1 MRTSLAGVPQL
12 LRYLGTFPAPV
23 DVVEALRRG
32 PLGQCG
38 AQAVALA
45 IVTPTG
51 ELMNIATIGFTR
63 EEDDRYR
70 VFPLTLDA
78 PGTRAVASGR
88 IEHADA
94 EVFPAELMDGLD
106 EQMWRDMAARL
117 GCVSIVSA
125 PIRHEGSA
133 IGAVASFLDRPW
145 RADSPEADVITAV
158 AASLALWM
166 AHPRSG
172 VRTIAVPAVRE
183 WSLAFT
189 ERQRA
194 VLRLVEDG
202 RSNPTIA
209 LELGTSESTVKA
221 DLQQAMRALRTSD
234 RREAAA
240 RARRLGLV

>member
-1 MRTSLAGVPQL
+1 MRASLAGVPQL
-12 LRYLGTFPAPV
+12 LRYLGTFPAPD
-23 DVVEALRRG
+23 DVVEALHRG

-45 IVTPTG
+45 IVTPTR
-51 ELMNIATIGFTR
+51 ELMNLATLGFTR

-70 VFPLTLDA
+70 LFPLSLDA
-78 PGTRAVASGR
+78 PSTRAVASGR

-94 EVFPAELMDGLD
+94 EAFPAELLGGLD
-106 EQMWRDMAARL
+106 EEMWRDMVARM

-125 PIRHEGSA
+125 PILHEGSA
-133 IGAVASFLDRPW
+133 IGTVASFLDRPW
-145 RADSPEADVITAV
+145 REDSPEALVITAV
-158 AASLALWM
+158 AASVALWM

-172 VRTIAVPAVRE
+172 VRTIAVPAARE

-194 VLRLVEDG
+194 VLRMVEDG
-202 RSNPTIA
+202 LSNPAIA

-240 RARRLGLV
+240 RARGLGLV

>member
-1 MRTSLAGVPQL
+1 MKPTLAGVPQL
-12 LRYLGTFPAPV
+12 LRYLGTFPAPG

-45 IVTPTG
+45 VVTPTR

-70 VFPLTLDA
+70 VFPLTLEA
-78 PGTRAVASGR
+78 PGTRAVATRR
-88 IEHADA
+88 IEYADA
-94 EVFPAELMDGLD
+94 EAFPAELMGGLD
-106 EQMWRDMAARL
+106 EQLWREMGARL
-117 GCVSIVSA
+117 GLVSIVSA
-125 PIRHEGSA
+125 PILYEGGV
-133 IGAVASFLDRPW
+133 IGTVASFLDRRW
-145 RADSPEADVITAV
+145 QEDSPETDVITAV

-166 AHPRSG
+166 SHPRSG
-172 VRTIAVPAVRE
+172 VSTIGVPAVRE

-194 VLRLVEDG
+194 VLRLVEAG
-202 RSNPTIA
+202 RSNPAIA

-234 RREAAA
+234 RREAATRA
-240 RARRLGLV
+240 RALGLV